1 MYQPVQ
7 TQIDKIASSLQNSN
21 DLDHI
26 SYLKVKYGL
35 EVFVGNMMKTVVIY
49 GAALL
54 CHIFL
59 YTLIVHLSY
68 FAIRY
73 FAFGAHAKSTFLCTI
88 QSLIM
93 FVVAPLIIVNIDISY
108 WIYFSVAIIGYLI
121 IIKYAPMQTKKHPI
135 LGNWK
140 KGLKIKSIL
149 AATILLIISLFIKE
163 PYQQLICL
171 GLIFEAASL
180 LPIFYKE
187 EAILS

>member
-7 TQIDKIASSLQNSN
+7 TQIDKLAANLQNSN
-21 DLDHI
+21 NLDHV

-35 EVFVGNMMKTVVIY
+35 EVFVGNIMKTVVIY

-68 FAIRY
+68 FAVRY

-88 QSLIM
+88 QSIIM
-93 FVVAPLIIVNIDISY
+93 FVLAPLIIINTNLSY
-108 WIYFSVAIIGYLI
+108 WAFLALALIGYLI

-135 LGNWK
+135 LGKWK
-140 KGLKIKSIL
+140 KGLKLRSIIV
-149 AATILLIISLFIKE
+149 ATILIVLSLFIKE
-163 PYQQLICL
+163 PYQQLVCL
-171 GLIFEAASL
+171 GLIFEAVSL

-187 EAILS
+187 EETLS

>member
-7 TQIDKIASSLQNSN
+7 SQINKIASRLQNSN
-21 DLDHI
+21 NLDHL

-35 EVFVGNMMKTVVIY
+35 EVFVGNMTKTVVIY
-49 GAALL
+49 GVALL

-93 FVVAPLIIVNIDISY
+93 FVGAPLIIINTNIST
-108 WIYFSVAIIGYLI
+108 WMYFTLAIVGYML

-135 LGNWK
+135 LDKWK
-140 KGLKIKSIL
+140 KGLKQRSIIV
-149 AATILLIISLFIKE
+149 ATLLIAISLFVKE
-163 PYQQLICL
+163 PYQQLISI
-171 GLIFEAASL
+171 GLVFEAVSL

-187 EAILS
+187 EETIS

>member
-7 TQIDKIASSLQNSN
+7 TQIDKIAANLQNSN
-21 DLDHI
+21 NLDHV

-35 EVFVGNMMKTVVIY
+35 EVFVGNIMKTVVIY

-68 FAIRY
+68 FAVRY

-88 QSLIM
+88 QSIIM
-93 FVVAPLIIVNIDISY
+93 FVLAPLIIINTNLSY
-108 WIYFSVAIIGYLI
+108 WAFLALALIGYLI

-135 LGNWK
+135 LGKWK
-140 KGLKIKSIL
+140 KGLKLRSIIV
-149 AATILLIISLFIKE
+149 ATILIVLSLFIKE
-163 PYQQLICL
+163 PYQQLVCL
-171 GLIFEAASL
+171 GLIFEAVSL

-187 EAILS
+187 EETLS

>member
-7 TQIDKIASSLQNSN
+7 TQIDKIAANLQNSN
-21 DLDHI
+21 NLDHV

-35 EVFVGNMMKTVVIY
+35 EVFVGNIMKTVVIY

-68 FAIRY
+68 FAVRY

-88 QSLIM
+88 QSIIM
-93 FVVAPLIIVNIDISY
+93 FVLAPLIIINTNLSY
-108 WIYFSVAIIGYLI
+108 WAFLALALIGYLI

-135 LGNWK
+135 LGKWK
-140 KGLKIKSIL
+140 KGLKLRSIIV
-149 AATILLIISLFIKE
+149 ATILIVLSLFIKE
-163 PYQQLICL
+163 PYQQLVCL
-171 GLIFEAASL
+171 GLIFEAVSL

-187 EAILS
+187 EETLL

>member
-7 TQIDKIASSLQNSN
+7 TQIDKIAANLQNSN
-21 DLDHI
+21 NLDHV

-35 EVFVGNMMKTVVIY
+35 EVFVGNIMKTVVIY

-68 FAIRY
+68 FAVRY

-88 QSLIM
+88 QSIIM
-93 FVVAPLIIVNIDISY
+93 FVIAPLIIINTNLSY
-108 WIYFSVAIIGYLI
+108 WAFLALALIGYLI

-135 LGNWK
+135 LGKWK
-140 KGLKIKSIL
+140 RGLKLRSIIV
-149 AATILLIISLFIKE
+149 ATILIVLSLFIKE
-163 PYQQLICL
+163 PYQQLVCL
-171 GLIFEAASL
+171 GLIFEAVSL

-187 EAILS
+187 EETLS

>member
-7 TQIDKIASSLQNSN
+7 TQIDKIAASLQNSN
-21 DLDHI
+21 NLDHV

-35 EVFVGNMMKTVVIY
+35 EVFVGNMMKTIVIY

-93 FVVAPLIIVNIDISY
+93 FVVAPLIIINTNIPY
-108 WIYFSVAIIGYLI
+108 WPFLAIVLVGYLI

-135 LGNWK
+135 LGKWK
-140 KGLKIKSIL
+140 KGLKLRSIL
-149 AATILLIISLFIKE
+149 AATILIVLTLFLKE

-171 GLIFEAASL
+171 GLIFEAVSL

-187 EAILS
+187 EETLS

>member
-7 TQIDKIASSLQNSN
+7 TQIDKIASRLQNSN
-21 DLDHI
+21 NLDHL

-49 GAALL
+49 GVALL

-93 FVVAPLIIVNIDISY
+93 FVGAPLIIINTNISP
-108 WIYFSVAIIGYLI
+108 WIYLTLAIVGYII

-135 LGNWK
+135 LGKWK
-140 KGLKIKSIL
+140 KGLKQRAIIT
-149 AATILLIISLFIKE
+149 ATLLIVISLFVKE
-163 PYQQLICL
+163 PFQQLISI
-171 GLIFEAASL
+171 GLVFEAVSL

-187 EAILS
+187 EETIS

>member
-7 TQIDKIASSLQNSN
+7 TQIDKIAASLQNSN
-21 DLDHI
+21 NLDHV

-35 EVFVGNMMKTVVIY
+35 EVFVGNMMKTIVIY

-93 FVVAPLIIVNIDISY
+93 FVVAPLIIINTNISY
-108 WIYFSVAIIGYLI
+108 WPFLAIALVGYLI

-135 LGNWK
+135 LGKWK
-140 KGLKIKSIL
+140 KGLKLRAIL
-149 AATILLIISLFIKE
+149 AATILIVLTLFLKE

-171 GLIFEAASL
+171 GLIFEAVSL

-187 EAILS
+187 EETLS

>member
-7 TQIDKIASSLQNSN
+7 TQIDKIATSLQNSN
-21 DLDHI
+21 NLDHV

-35 EVFVGNMMKTVVIY
+35 EVFVGNIMKTVVIY

-54 CHIFL
+54 SHIFF

-93 FVVAPLIIVNIDISY
+93 FVITPLIVININVPY
-108 WIYFSVAIIGYLI
+108 WIFLTLALIGYI
-121 IIKYAPMQTKKHPI
+121 IIMKYAPMETKKHPL
-135 LGNWK
+135 LGKWK
-140 KGLKIKSIL
+140 KGLKLRSII
-149 AATILLIISLFIKE
+149 AATILIIISLFVKE

-171 GLIFEAASL
+171 GLIFESVSL
-180 LPIFYKE
+180 LPIFYKKE
-187 EAILS
+187 ETIS

>member
-7 TQIDKIASSLQNSN
+7 TQIDKIAANLQNSN
-21 DLDHI
+21 NLDHV

-35 EVFVGNMMKTVVIY
+35 EVFVGNIMKTVVIY

-68 FAIRY
+68 FAVRY

-88 QSLIM
+88 QSIIM
-93 FVVAPLIIVNIDISY
+93 FVLAPLIIINTNLSY
-108 WIYFSVAIIGYLI
+108 WAFLALALIGYLI
-121 IIKYAPMQTKKHPI
+121 IIKYGPMQTKKHPI
-135 LGNWK
+135 LGKWK
-140 KGLKIKSIL
+140 KGLKLRSIIV
-149 AATILLIISLFIKE
+149 ATILIVLSLFIKE
-163 PYQQLICL
+163 PYQQLVCL
-171 GLIFEAASL
+171 GLIFEAVSL

-187 EAILS
+187 EETLL

>member
-135 LGNWK
+135 LGKWK

>member
-7 TQIDKIASSLQNSN
+7 TQIDKIAANLQNSN
-21 DLDHI
+21 NLDHV

-35 EVFVGNMMKTVVIY
+35 EVFVGNIMKTVVIY

-68 FAIRY
+68 FAVRY

-88 QSLIM
+88 QSIIM
-93 FVVAPLIIVNIDISY
+93 FVLAPLIIINTNLSY
-108 WIYFSVAIIGYLI
+108 WAFLALELIGYLI

-135 LGNWK
+135 LGKWK
-140 KGLKIKSIL
+140 KGLKLRSIIV
-149 AATILLIISLFIKE
+149 ATILIVLSLFIKE
-163 PYQQLICL
+163 PYQQLVCL
-171 GLIFEAASL
+171 GLIFEAVSL

-187 EAILS
+187 EETLL

>member
-7 TQIDKIASSLQNSN
+7 TQIDKIAANLQNSN
-21 DLDHI
+21 NLDHV

-35 EVFVGNMMKTVVIY
+35 EVFVGNIMKNVVIY

-68 FAIRY
+68 FAVRY

-88 QSLIM
+88 QSIIM
-93 FVVAPLIIVNIDISY
+93 FVLAPLIIINTNLSY
-108 WIYFSVAIIGYLI
+108 WAFLALALIGYLI

-135 LGNWK
+135 LGKWK
-140 KGLKIKSIL
+140 KGLKLRSIIV
-149 AATILLIISLFIKE
+149 ATILIVLSLFIKE
-163 PYQQLICL
+163 PYQQLVCL
-171 GLIFEAASL
+171 GLIFEAVSL

-187 EAILS
+187 EETLL

>member
-7 TQIDKIASSLQNSN
+7 TQIDKIALRLQNAN
-21 DLDHI
+21 NLEHI
-26 SYLKVKYGL
+26 DYLKVKYGL
-35 EVFVGNMMKTVVIY
+35 EVFVGNVLKTVVIY

-93 FVVAPLIIVNIDISY
+93 FVGAPLLIINIHIPY
-108 WIYFSVAIIGYLI
+108 WIYITVLLIGYII
-121 IIKYAPMQTKKHPI
+121 IIKYAPMETKKHPI
-135 LGNWK
+135 LSKWK
-140 KGLKIKSIL
+140 KGLKIKAIIT
-149 AATILLIISLFIKE
+149 ATILIIISLFVKE

-171 GLIFEAASL
+171 GLIFEAISL
-180 LPIFYKE
+180 LPIFYKK
-187 EAILS
+187 EATIS

>member
-7 TQIDKIASSLQNSN
+7 TQIDKIAASLQNSN
-21 DLDHI
+21 NLDHV

-35 EVFVGNMMKTVVIY
+35 EVFVGNMMKTIVIY

-93 FVVAPLIIVNIDISY
+93 FVVAPLIIINTNIPY
-108 WIYFSVAIIGYLI
+108 WPFLAIALVGYLI
-121 IIKYAPMQTKKHPI
+121 IIKYAPMQTMKHPI
-135 LGNWK
+135 LGKWK
-140 KGLKIKSIL
+140 KGLKLRSIL
-149 AATILLIISLFIKE
+149 VATILIVLTLFLKE
-163 PYQQLICL
+163 PYQQLVCL
-171 GLIFEAASL
+171 GLIFEAVSL

-187 EAILS
+187 EETLS